1 MSKGQKFLKVTS
13 ILMIIG
19 GALAGVSCLLG
30 IAGVAMLA
38 SLADGH
44 AAALMLY
51 LALALAL
58 AAAVAEFIAGLKGL
72 KTCKTGGD
80 AHKCVVWGAVV
91 AGITVVSSVMNVAG
105 GGSVSAMSI
114 LLSLVVPG
122 LYIYGAMQVQKGD
135 WQSQQPKTAQ
145 AVQQPQKEGVPA
157 APGGQRLPHPVHTGV
172 QIVVKEVID
181 VLIVVV
187 KGVAGQTAVLH
198 DVADSDFIQGF
209 RQQQR
214 PERRLNCQFGGLL
227 HRTLPLSKPRRQAVL
242 LLYHSPP
249 PRSRKTGHPTAAP
262 AIPRIFCIMIARGG
276 KI

>member
-30 IAGVAMLA
+30 IAGVAVLA

-105 GGSVSAMSI
+105 GGSVDAMSI

-135 WQSQQPKTAQ
+135 WQPQQPLLS
-145 AVQQPQKEGVPA
+145 GSPA
-157 APGGQRLPHPVHTGV
+157 APAGSVCRGSSAADPAGADRCRSRLLPVLRRQKLRREVLPELRRTPALTISLTAPAGGK
-172 QIVVKEVID
+172 QIV
-181 VLIVVV
+181 
-187 KGVAGQTAVLH
+187 
-198 DVADSDFIQGF
+198 
-209 RQQQR
+209 
-214 PERRLNCQFGGLL
+214 
-227 HRTLPLSKPRRQAVL
+227 
-242 LLYHSPP
+242 
-249 PRSRKTGHPTAAP
+249 
-262 AIPRIFCIMIARGG
+262 M
-276 KI
+276 

>member
-13 ILMIIG
+13 ILMIVG
-19 GALAGVSCLLG
+19 GALAGVTCLLG

-105 GGSVSAMSI
+105 GGSVSAAPA
-114 LLSLVVPG
+114 VPPFF
-122 LYIYGAMQVQKGD
+122 AM
-135 WQSQQPKTAQ
+135 
-145 AVQQPQKEGVPA
+145 
-157 APGGQRLPHPVHTGV
+157 
-172 QIVVKEVID
+172 
-181 VLIVVV
+181 
-187 KGVAGQTAVLH
+187 AVLAALAAGEV
-198 DVADSDFIQGF
+198 VA
-209 RQQQR
+209 
-214 PERRLNCQFGGLL
+214 
-227 HRTLPLSKPRRQAVL
+227 
-242 LLYHSPP
+242 
-249 PRSRKTGHPTAAP
+249 
-262 AIPRIFCIMIARGG
+262 
-276 KI
+276 

>member
-105 GGSVSAMSI
+105 GGSVDAMSI

-135 WQSQQPKTAQ
+135 WQPQQPKTAPP
-145 AVQQPQKEGVPA
+145 AQQPLLSGSPA
-157 APGGQRLPHPVHTGV
+157 APAGSVCRGSSAADPAGAARCRSRLLPVLRRQKLRREVLPELRRTPALTISLTAPAGGK
-172 QIVVKEVID
+172 QIV
-181 VLIVVV
+181 
-187 KGVAGQTAVLH
+187 
-198 DVADSDFIQGF
+198 
-209 RQQQR
+209 
-214 PERRLNCQFGGLL
+214 
-227 HRTLPLSKPRRQAVL
+227 
-242 LLYHSPP
+242 
-249 PRSRKTGHPTAAP
+249 
-262 AIPRIFCIMIARGG
+262 M
-276 KI
+276 

>member
-13 ILMIIG
+13 ILMIVG
-19 GALAGVSCLLG
+19 GALAGVTCLLG
-30 IAGVAMLA
+30 IAGVAVLA

-105 GGSVSAMSI
+105 GGSVNATSI

-135 WQSQQPKTAQ
+135 WQPQQPKTAQ
-145 AVQQPQKEGVPA
+145 AVQQPRQPSSPYSQVPQQPQQPSYTA
-157 APGGQRLPHPVHTGV
+157 ASQQP
-172 QIVVKEVID
+172 
-181 VLIVVV
+181 
-187 KGVAGQTAVLH
+187 
-198 DVADSDFIQGF
+198 IQ
-209 RQQQR
+209 
-214 PERRLNCQFGGLL
+214 PEQ
-227 HRTLPLSKPRRQAVL
+227 PA
-242 LLYHSPP
+242 
-249 PRSRKTGHPTAAP
+249 AAP
-262 AIPRIFCIMIARGG
+262 AFCPSCGVKSSGEKFCQNCGAPLH
-276 KI
+276 

>member
-105 GGSVSAMSI
+105 GGSVDAMSI

-135 WQSQQPKTAQ
+135 WQPQQPKTAQ
-145 AVQQPQKEGVPA
+145 AVQQPLLSGSPA
-157 APGGQRLPHPVHTGV
+157 APAGSVCRGSSAADPAGAARRRSRLLPALRRQKLRREVLPELRRTPALTISLTAPAGGK
-172 QIVVKEVID
+172 QIV
-181 VLIVVV
+181 
-187 KGVAGQTAVLH
+187 
-198 DVADSDFIQGF
+198 
-209 RQQQR
+209 
-214 PERRLNCQFGGLL
+214 
-227 HRTLPLSKPRRQAVL
+227 
-242 LLYHSPP
+242 
-249 PRSRKTGHPTAAP
+249 
-262 AIPRIFCIMIARGG
+262 M
-276 KI
+276 

>member
-30 IAGVAMLA
+30 IAGVAVLA

-105 GGSVSAMSI
+105 GGSVDAMSI
-114 LLSLVVPG
+114 LLSLVVPS

-135 WQSQQPKTAQ
+135 WQPQQPKTAQ
-145 AVQQPQKEGVPA
+145 AVQQPQQAPYAA
-157 APGGQRLPHPVHTGV
+157 APQQP
-172 QIVVKEVID
+172 
-181 VLIVVV
+181 
-187 KGVAGQTAVLH
+187 
-198 DVADSDFIQGF
+198 IQ
-209 RQQQR
+209 
-214 PERRLNCQFGGLL
+214 PEQ
-227 HRTLPLSKPRRQAVL
+227 PA
-242 LLYHSPP
+242 
-249 PRSRKTGHPTAAP
+249 AAP
-262 AIPRIFCIMIARGG
+262 AFCPSCGVKSSGEKFCQNCGAPLR
-276 KI
+276 